1 MSKEVLLIFQD
12 CPYCKPREK
21 WGERQ
26 MKLAADNNIVV
37 KETKYNFPGAQA
49 LIDKAHNHGIM
60 TLPFFT
66 DGVKFGQDL
75 SLFIKKQVPE
85 PKPEETIELAKAEKV
100 TAPTVAKRSTRKKV
114 AEIMETQTDEDNG
127 QN

>member
-26 MKLAADNNIVV
+26 MKLAADHNIAV
-37 KETKYNFPGAQA
+37 KETKYNSPGAA
-49 LIDKAHNHGIM
+49 GLIEKAHNHGIM

-75 SLFIKKQVPE
+75 SLFI
-85 PKPEETIELAKAEKV
+85 PKRVQAPKSEENLSEEKAEKV
-100 TAPTVAKRSTRKKV
+100 TTTAKRSTRKKV
-114 AEIMETQTDEDNG
+114 AEIMETEEDEVNG